1 MNVLD
6 LTARQV
12 EWLGTGETPWTDSP
26 MVSEDLVEHDC
37 ILYAWSTFGNSWS
50 FKGHEVGV
58 KGRVTVNSPDGV
70 YKGGT
75 WHWDRQCAR
84 PDP

>member
-1 MNVLD
+1 
-6 LTARQV
+6 
-12 EWLGTGETPWTDSP
+12 
-26 MVSEDLVEHDC
+26 MVSEDLVEHDR

-70 YKGGT
+70 YRGGT
-75 WHWDRQCAR
+75 WHWDRPAPVR
-84 PDP
+84 TRDPILNEGGIEHVLRRGNWAASV